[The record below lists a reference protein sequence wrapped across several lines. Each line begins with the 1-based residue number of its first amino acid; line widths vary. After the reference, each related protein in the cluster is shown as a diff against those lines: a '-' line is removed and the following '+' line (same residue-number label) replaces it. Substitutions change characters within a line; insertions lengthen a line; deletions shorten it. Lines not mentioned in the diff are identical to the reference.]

1 MLDDDNGRYGW
12 MRLIAQW
19 RAADY
24 GAAVRVHSNSEVD
37 EPEAIA

>member
-1 MLDDDNGRYGW
+1 
-12 MRLIAQW
+12 MRSSAHW

-24 GAAVRVHSNSEVD
+24 GAAVRVHSDPEVD

>member
-1 MLDDDNGRYGW
+1 
-12 MRLIAQW
+12 MRRSAHW